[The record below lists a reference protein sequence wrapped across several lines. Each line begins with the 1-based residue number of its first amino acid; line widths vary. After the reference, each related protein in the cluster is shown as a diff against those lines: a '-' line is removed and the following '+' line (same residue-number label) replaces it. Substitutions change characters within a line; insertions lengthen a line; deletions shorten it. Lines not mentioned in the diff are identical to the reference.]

1 LPRAPDFCT
10 VSRAA
15 HVAAPT
21 RREREPAIETPDIMT
36 DPRYTRLAET
46 LLHYSCEL
54 KPGEKVLIEA
64 IDVPHAFTN
73 ELVRV
78 AHASGIVPSV
88 ALKSNE
94 VLRRLLMGA
103 TQEQL
108 EVMARGEETVM
119 ELQDAYIGVR
129 GSPNVSELSD
139 VPNDRMKLYEQ
150 MIWKRVHTEI
160 RVAKTRWVVL
170 RWPSASMAQLAQK
183 STEAFAEFYF
193 DVCTMD
199 YARMGEALKP
209 LQELMNA
216 TDRVRILA
224 PDTDLSFRIAGIP
237 AIECD
242 GKRNIPDGEV
252 YTAPVRDSLNGTIR
266 YNAPTLY
273 QGVTH
278 DDVFFRFE
286 NGKIVEA
293 TSTNTAHLNEVLD
306 SDEGARHIGEFAI
319 GFNPYIREPMKDI
332 LFDEKI
338 AGSLHLTPG
347 NAYTVADNGNRSQIH
362 WDLVLI
368 QRPEYGGGEIWFD
381 DVLVRK
387 DGLFVRPELEGL
399 NPENLKG

>member
-1 LPRAPDFCT
+1 
-10 VSRAA
+10 
-15 HVAAPT
+15 
-21 RREREPAIETPDIMT
+21 MT
-36 DPRYTRLAET
+36 DPRYTKLAET

-54 KPGEKVLIEA
+54 QPGEKVLIEA

-88 ALKSNE
+88 ALKSNV
-94 VLRRLLMGA
+94 VLRRLLMDA
-103 TQEQL
+103 TEEQL

-119 ELQDAYIGVR
+119 GLQDAYIGVR

-139 VPNDRMKLYEQ
+139 VPNDRMKLYEK

-170 RWPSASMAQLAQK
+170 RWPSPSMAQLAQK
-183 STEAFAEFYF
+183 STDAFADFYF
-193 DVCTMD
+193 NVCTMD
-199 YARMGEALKP
+199 YARMAEALKP
-209 LQELMNA
+209 LQELMEA
-216 TDRVRILA
+216 TDRVRIVA

-237 AIECD
+237 AVECD

-266 YNAPTLY
+266 YNAPSLY

-278 DDVFFRFE
+278 ENVFFRFE
-286 NGKIVEA
+286 DGRIVEA
-293 TSTNTAHLNEVLD
+293 TSSNTEHLNDVLD

-381 DVLVRK
+381 DVLIRK
-387 DGLFVRPELEGL
+387 DGLFVRAELEGL

>member
-1 LPRAPDFCT
+1 
-10 VSRAA
+10 
-15 HVAAPT
+15 
-21 RREREPAIETPDIMT
+21 MT
-36 DPRYTRLAET
+36 DPRFTKLAET

-54 KPGEKVLIEA
+54 QPGEKVLIEA

-103 TQEQL
+103 TEEQL

-119 ELQDAYIGVR
+119 GLQDAYIGVR

-139 VPNDRMKLYEQ
+139 VPNDRMKLYEK

-170 RWPSASMAQLAQK
+170 RWPSSSMAQLAQK

-199 YARMGEALKP
+199 YARMAEALKP
-209 LQELMNA
+209 LQDLMEA
-216 TDRVRILA
+216 TDRVRIVA
-224 PDTDLSFRIAGIP
+224 PDTDLSFSIAGIP
-237 AIECD
+237 AVECD

-278 DDVFFRFE
+278 DDVFFRFAD
-286 NGKIVEA
+286 GRIVEA
-293 TSTNTAHLNEVLD
+293 TSTNTEHLNEVLD

-381 DVLVRK
+381 DVLIRK